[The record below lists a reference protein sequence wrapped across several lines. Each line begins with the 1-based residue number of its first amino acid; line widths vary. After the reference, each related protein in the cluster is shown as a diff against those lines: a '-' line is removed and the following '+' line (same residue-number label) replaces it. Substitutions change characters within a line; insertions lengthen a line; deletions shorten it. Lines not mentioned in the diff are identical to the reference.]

1 MRVHSEF
8 PTFGTYYLY
17 DEQLIKRK
25 DIQVIEKGDP
35 KVVRAWVMYDWSNSV
50 YQLTIASAIFPIYY
64 NTVTRHGTDFMVS
77 FFGFKVVNTALYSWA
92 IAAAYLLVAV
102 GSPLFSSMADYTGR
116 RKGFMRAFT
125 IIGATGCGMLFFFDA
140 NHIELGVISFA
151 LGTFGYGGS
160 IVFYNSF
167 LPVIAEPQDQD
178 RISARGYS
186 MGYLGGV
193 ILLLFNLLMILRPE
207 LFGFDKQSD
216 MPARISFLSVFVW
229 WIGFSTITFR
239 YLPKYVF
246 RKRSGRGRILTNG
259 YRELRNVFNEVR
271 KSYRLSV
278 YLIAFFFLMMGM
290 LTTMFMAATYGE
302 KELGLNESILIPTIL
317 MIQLV
322 AMFGA
327 WSFARLSGKIGNLS
341 ALIISVIVWI
351 IICIYA
357 FTIKGTA
364 GFIIAAVFIGIVMG
378 GSQSLARSTYSK
390 MLPQTTDH
398 TSFFS
403 FYDVMEKL
411 ATVAGTFSF
420 GIIEVMTG
428 SMRFSV
434 LAIAVFFVIGLF
446 FLLLLLKREWSASA

>member
-1 MRVHSEF
+1 M
-8 PTFGTYYLY
+8 
-17 DEQLIKRK
+17 
-25 DIQVIEKGDP
+25 
-35 KVVRAWVMYDWSNSV
+35 VRAWVMYDWSNSV

-77 FFGFKVVNTALYSWA
+77 FFGYKVINTALYSWA
-92 IAAAYLLVAV
+92 IAAAYLIVAI

-125 IIGATGCGMLFFFDA
+125 IIGATSCGMLFFFDA
-140 NHIELGVISFA
+140 NHIELGVIAFA
-151 LGTFGYGGS
+151 LGTLGYGGS

-167 LPVIAEPQDQD
+167 LPVIAEPEDQD
-178 RISARGYS
+178 RVSARGYS

-193 ILLLFNLLMILRPE
+193 ILLLFNLFMIMKPE

-216 MPARISFLSVFVW
+216 MPARISFLTVFIW
-229 WIGFSTITFR
+229 WIGFSTITFS

-246 RKRSGRGRILTNG
+246 RKRTPGGRILTSG
-259 YRELRNVFNEVR
+259 YRELRIVFNEIR
-271 KSYRLSV
+271 KSYRLTI
-278 YLIAFFFLMMGM
+278 YLSAFFFLMMGM

-302 KELGLNESILIPTIL
+302 KELGLNESVLIPTIL

-322 AMFGA
+322 GMFGA
-327 WSFARLSGKIGNLS
+327 WFFARLSGKIGNLK

-351 IICIYA
+351 AICIYA
-357 FTIKGTA
+357 FTIKGA
-364 GFIIAAVFIGIVMG
+364 VGFIIAAVFIGIVMG

-390 MLPQTTDH
+390 MLPKTTDH

-428 SMRFSV
+428 SMRYSV
-434 LAIAVFFVIGLF
+434 LAIAIFFVIGLL
-446 FLLLLLKREWSASA
+446 FLLMLLRRDWSIAR

>member
-1 MRVHSEF
+1 M
-8 PTFGTYYLY
+8 
-17 DEQLIKRK
+17 IKRK

-77 FFGFKVVNTALYSWA
+77 FFGYKVVNTALYSWA
-92 IAAAYLLVAV
+92 IAAAYLIVAI

-151 LGTFGYGGS
+151 LGTLGYGGS

-167 LPVIAEPQDQD
+167 LPVIAKPEDQD

-193 ILLLFNLLMILRPE
+193 ILLLFNLLMIMKPE

-216 MPARISFLSVFVW
+216 MPARISFLTVFVW
-229 WIGFSTITFR
+229 WIGFSTITFK

-246 RKRSGRGRILTNG
+246 RKRMGRGRILTNG
-259 YRELRNVFNEVR
+259 YRELRVVFNEIR

-278 YLIAFFFLMMGM
+278 FLSAFFFLMMGM

-302 KELGLNESILIPTIL
+302 KELGLNESVLIPTIL

-322 AMFGA
+322 GMFGA
-327 WSFARLSGKIGNLS
+327 WFFARLSGKIGNLK

-351 IICIYA
+351 IICVYA

-390 MLPQTTDH
+390 MLPETTDH

-434 LAIAVFFVIGLF
+434 LAIAVFFMIGLF
-446 FLLLLLKREWSASA
+446 FLLMLLKRDWSVAR